1 MGYWYR
7 IFHCDSIRMKM
18 PRVQDCAIS
27 VICFNKQVFRNL
39 LPIVDLPVD
48 LLFVLQNF
56 YGIFPNRLWKMAEP
70 NVTVTSG
77 MKFRR
82 ALLQISK
89 QLSESDVEQMKFLV
103 AGLPDKPGHAD
114 VETAKT
120 AMAFFM
126 LLVKN
131 EDISESKYYTSLAG
145 S

>member
-1 MGYWYR
+1 
-7 IFHCDSIRMKM
+7 
-18 PRVQDCAIS
+18 
-27 VICFNKQVFRNL
+27 
-39 LPIVDLPVD
+39 
-48 LLFVLQNF
+48 
-56 YGIFPNRLWKMAEP
+56 MAEP